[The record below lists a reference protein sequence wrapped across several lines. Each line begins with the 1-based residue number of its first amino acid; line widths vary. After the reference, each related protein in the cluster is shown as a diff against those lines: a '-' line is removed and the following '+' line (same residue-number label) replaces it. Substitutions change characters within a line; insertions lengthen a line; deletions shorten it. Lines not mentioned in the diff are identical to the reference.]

1 MVPVDR
7 IVEMMKQKHVANLQ
21 SERNNNSSASAKS
34 ASTAE
39 KQKHENFEYHL
50 QTQIASMEAG
60 GAVDTHKL
68 VKEKMTAG
76 NSKNVGKK
84 AGWFY
89 FRIIACFDICNCGVN
104 GI

>member
-21 SERNNNSSASAKS
+21 SERNNNNNSSSSASAKS

-84 AGWFY
+84 AG
-89 FRIIACFDICNCGVN
+89 
-104 GI
+104 